1 MLEDFEQG
9 VGRWS
14 VEIQR
19 RSVELPLLAQVEVSR
34 MTPPDGGKQAGLF
47 VWRRAER
54 NEWARFIFP
63 LDGTQLSAR
72 KAKGLTFW
80 WLGDGSDATVTV
92 VLVAERQGVERLFRL
107 ELTLPSQWRQERL
120 AWEAFVDAEGTPAT
134 VFVRYLKG
142 LRLERN
148 GAFEPFFFILDQ
160 LTAEVTATP
169 VRTVAARA
177 VVDFQQEQQANL
189 LRWGSHWDEKALSFL
204 QNADTRK
211 RIAQLRLGW
220 AKLQFNELLQRWD
233 FEATAKLV
241 QQWGQQVRQLQMVP
255 VVNLSPLK
263 SEDLPTGAFQQQAV
277 FWAQRLFPTVRL
289 FELLH
294 RPSEPP
300 LQLRAEVQV
309 VYFAALLDAIKQIA
323 PTVQV
328 GGWGESAAWR
338 DRLQL
343 LFTKAPRPDFF
354 TLHFYGT
361 HNASTSDEE
370 LMRAAR
376 ETVSADLPNQV
387 PLHRLDEWLRQL
399 YPPDGVPL
407 EVTECSLNALRTRE
421 GKAADERINTA
432 FGAAWFSALFVQMAG
447 KAENLVHYKLVGD
460 GWGLLDDDGKPQPSY
475 WAIWACNTY
484 FPPGTRLTA
493 AATNYAP
500 LLILSGKTPTANNV
514 LLVNTAPNA
523 VEVQLESIGMAT
535 MRMVRVR
542 LLQDRDP
549 PSYTEMAPTALV
561 RLRLLPYGVGVVQFI
576 R

>member
-1 MLEDFEQG
+1 
-9 VGRWS
+9 
-14 VEIQR
+14 
-19 RSVELPLLAQVEVSR
+19 
-34 MTPPDGGKQAGLF
+34 
-47 VWRRAER
+47 
-54 NEWARFIFP
+54 
-63 LDGTQLSAR
+63 
-72 KAKGLTFW
+72 
-80 WLGDGSDATVTV
+80 
-92 VLVAERQGVERLFRL
+92 
-107 ELTLPSQWRQERL
+107 
-120 AWEAFVDAEGTPAT
+120 
-134 VFVRYLKG
+134 
-142 LRLERN
+142 
-148 GAFEPFFFILDQ
+148 
-160 LTAEVTATP
+160 
-169 VRTVAARA
+169 
-177 VVDFQQEQQANL
+177 
-189 LRWGSHWDEKALSFL
+189 
-204 QNADTRK
+204 
-211 RIAQLRLGW
+211 
-220 AKLQFNELLQRWD
+220 
-233 FEATAKLV
+233 
-241 QQWGQQVRQLQMVP
+241 
-255 VVNLSPLK
+255 
-263 SEDLPTGAFQQQAV
+263 
-277 FWAQRLFPTVRL
+277 
-289 FELLH
+289 
-294 RPSEPP
+294 
-300 LQLRAEVQV
+300 
-309 VYFAALLDAIKQIA
+309 
-323 PTVQV
+323 
-328 GGWGESAAWR
+328 
-338 DRLQL
+338 
-343 LFTKAPRPDFF
+343 
-354 TLHFYGT
+354 
-361 HNASTSDEE
+361 
-370 LMRAAR
+370 MRAAR